1 MRPLTID
8 FVSHRIVMTRA
19 FAKKASD
26 PTTREYR
33 ELKEA
38 LSTFPTFTVEHHTIK
53 KNSSKETY
61 KGLDYGFMTEYINT
75 YVDENKR
82 VKALADLEE
91 QKFLTKCHS
100 KKFPSVRKWFLE
112 TYPEIDSNYGKIAT
126 EFEERKATELTF
138 PKEENA
144 VA

>member
-1 MRPLTID
+1 
-8 FVSHRIVMTRA
+8 
-19 FAKKASD
+19 
-26 PTTREYR
+26 
-33 ELKEA
+33 
-38 LSTFPTFTVEHHTIK
+38 
-53 KNSSKETY
+53 
-61 KGLDYGFMTEYINT
+61 MTEYINT

-82 VKALADLEE
+82 EKALADLEE

-138 PKEENA
+138 PKEEIA

>member
-38 LSTFPTFTVEHHTIK
+38 LSTFPTFKARKLIK
-53 KNSSKETY
+53 VSI
-61 KGLDYGFMTEYINT
+61 M
-75 YVDENKR
+75 
-82 VKALADLEE
+82 AL
-91 QKFLTKCHS
+91 
-100 KKFPSVRKWFLE
+100 
-112 TYPEIDSNYGKIAT
+112 
-126 EFEERKATELTF
+126 
-138 PKEENA
+138 
-144 VA
+144 